1 MRKTYA
7 RVLTGEQALEDREN
21 YEMELRIWIESFYVK
36 FSIAIDFIYRYDT
49 T

>member
-21 YEMELRIWIESFYVK
+21 YEMELRI
-36 FSIAIDFIYRYDT
+36 
-49 T
+49 

>member
-21 YEMELRIWIESFYVK
+21 YERLLDNSIYD
-36 FSIAIDFIYRYDT
+36 FS
-49 T
+49 